1 MKKNYNQPIVET
13 TELIAGGQAL
23 CSSPAA
29 GIGAGTGGGTTG
41 DIIGGGN
48 DPIGGN

>member
-29 GIGAGTGGGTTG
+29 GIGAGTGEGTTG
-41 DIIGGGN
+41 DIIGGGEG
-48 DPIGGN
+48 PIGGN

>member
-23 CSSPAA
+23 CSSPA

-41 DIIGGGN
+41 DIIGGGEG
-48 DPIGGN
+48 PIGGN

>member
-1 MKKNYNQPIVET
+1 MKKIYNQPIVET

-29 GIGAGTGGGTTG
+29 GIGAGTGGTTG
-41 DIIGGGN
+41 NIGGGT
-48 DPIGGN
+48 DPIPGE

>member
-29 GIGAGTGGGTTG
+29 GIGAGTGAGTTG
-41 DIIGGGN
+41 DIIGGGEG
-48 DPIGGN
+48 PIGGN

>member
-41 DIIGGGN
+41 DIVSGDTTIPG
-48 DPIGGN
+48 D